1 MTIINY
7 NYSSNNRGSNPKIS
21 IVTPS
26 FNQGEFLEETLLSI
40 LDQGYPNLEYVVIDG
55 GSSDSSVE
63 IIKRHAPNLHYWQSK
78 RDKGHG
84 DALNQGF
91 IKTSGEI
98 MAWLNSD
105 DKYYPW
111 TLRTVA
117 EIFSAFPEVNWIVG
131 FNSWWNDKGAATS
144 AKRVPKNIYD
154 FLRGDFQWIQQES
167 VFWRRSLW
175 EKAGGHINEN
185 YKLMVDGELW
195 TRFFL
200 NDDLYIVDCLL
211 GGYRSHGTNRAHLH
225 YQECL
230 EEMHTAIS
238 VMKDK
243 CPTDTINNLY
253 ALTRAKILNSKKI
266 TKIPIIG
273 KFIKSKM
280 LNIPADLSYPYIYYS
295 NGKWTKGYLPYP
307 I

>member
-1 MTIINY
+1 MKKIN
-7 NYSSNNRGSNPKIS
+7 NIFNSGTTDIHPKIS

-40 LDQGYPNLEYVVIDG
+40 LDQDYPNLEYVVIDG
-55 GSSDSSVE
+55 GSTDSSVE
-63 IIKRHAPNLHYWQSK
+63 IIQKHSHRLHYWHTK
-78 RDKGHG
+78 RDGGHG

-111 TLRTVA
+111 TLRTVS
-117 EIFSAFPEVNWIVG
+117 EIFTTFPEVNWIVG
-131 FNSWWNDKGAATS
+131 FNSWWNDRGAAIR
-144 AKRVPKNIYD
+144 AERVPKNIYD
-154 FLRGDFQWIQQES
+154 FLVGDFDWIQQES

-175 EKAGGHINEN
+175 EQAGGHINEN

-211 GGYRSHGTNRAHLH
+211 GGYRSHGTNRALLN
-225 YQECL
+225 YDNCL
-230 EEMHTAIS
+230 EEMRTAITT
-238 VMKDK
+238 MKNR
-243 CPTDTINNLY
+243 CPTEIINNYNDLMN
-253 ALTRAKILNSKKI
+253 AKRLKKSNFTR
-266 TKIPIIG
+266 IPIIR
-273 KFIKSKM
+273 KVIKSRILKTQE
-280 LNIPADLSYPYIYYS
+280 ILSYPYIYYS
-295 NGKWTKGYLPYP
+295 NSKWIKGRLPYH